1 MTLFKS
7 PCTLFSQLKLD
18 IPTAKLVQ
26 VNFQPKTRS
35 KIRGVFGR
43 QNPEKIQNFN
53 FFKMETRPT
62 SDFLL
67 G

>member
-1 MTLFKS
+1 MGVSVKIGAL
-7 PCTLFSQLKLD
+7 SQMSD
-18 IPTAKLVQ
+18 PA
-26 VNFQPKTRS
+26 KTRS
-35 KIRGVFGR
+35 KIRGAFGG

-53 FFKMETRPT
+53 FFKMEARPT